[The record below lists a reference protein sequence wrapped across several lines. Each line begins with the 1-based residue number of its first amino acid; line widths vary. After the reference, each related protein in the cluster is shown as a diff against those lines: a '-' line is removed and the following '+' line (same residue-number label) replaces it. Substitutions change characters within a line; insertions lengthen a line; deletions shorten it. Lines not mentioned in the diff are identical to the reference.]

1 MKSQVTLLLIC
12 MLFSKALSLT
22 CHQCVPSASGK
33 CTEEQTTCSDQCLT
47 STTAVYMSGTKL
59 TDVNI
64 KTCGMPELCATGS
77 MNIGTVKVTS
87 NTKCCS
93 TNLCNSE
100 TLPALPKQ
108 APNGRMCYTCDANDC
123 SGTVNCEGNEDR
135 CISASV
141 QQGSNTLSMKG
152 CVSKSFCV
160 GSGSSGIPGIGI
172 SRVQCCE
179 GNLCNSAKSITLS
192 FLLMIVPLLSSIL
205 FY

>member
-1 MKSQVTLLLIC
+1 
-12 MLFSKALSLT
+12 
-22 CHQCVPSASGK
+22 
-33 CTEEQTTCSDQCLT
+33 
-47 STTAVYMSGTKL
+47 MSGTKL

-93 TNLCNSE
+93 TNFCNSE

-172 SRVQCCE
+172 SHVQCCE
-179 GNLCNSAKSITLS
+179 ENLCNSAKSVTLS

>member
-22 CHQCVPSASGK
+22 CHQCLPSASGK

-47 STTAVYMSGTKL
+47 STTAVYMSGIKL
-59 TDVNI
+59 TDLNV

-77 MNIGTVKVTS
+77 MNIGTAKVTS

-100 TLPALPKQ
+100 TLP
-108 APNGRMCYTCDANDC
+108 
-123 SGTVNCEGNEDR
+123 
-135 CISASV
+135 V
-141 QQGSNTLSMKG
+141 QQGINTLSVKG

-160 GSGSSGIPGIGI
+160 GSGSSSIPGIGI
-172 SRVQCCE
+172 SHVQCCE
-179 GNLCNSAKSITLS
+179 GNLCNSAKSVTLS